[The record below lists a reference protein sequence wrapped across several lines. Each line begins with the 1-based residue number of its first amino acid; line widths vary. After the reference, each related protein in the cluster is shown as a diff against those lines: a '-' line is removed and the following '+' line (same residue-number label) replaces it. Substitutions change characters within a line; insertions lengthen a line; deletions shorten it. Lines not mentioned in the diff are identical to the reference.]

1 VRRLLLLL
9 VGLAISG
16 ALVYLAV
23 QSLDLGV
30 VRRTLSGAAVWPWV
44 PAAMATYVVGQ
55 LLRGWRCQA
64 LVKRDAPLTL
74 ATATNIVVVGYAVN
88 NVAPLRLGEFARA
101 AMLSERAGLPFAQ
114 SLGVTFLERVLDGL
128 TVLGLLVVAIFAL
141 GDSTWLDLVAA
152 PAALIFGVATVGV
165 ALAVVAPSALVGTA
179 SAVGGLLGRKI
190 QEVGIRLAVQTTA
203 SVRAL
208 RRPDQAALILMLS
221 VLVWLVEGAMF
232 LLILGAFDLPLR
244 FDWALLAMAVTNLS
258 VLLPSSPGH
267 IGPFHYFCQQA
278 VVSVGVAADVGLA
291 YAVGVHLAFYV
302 PVTLWG
308 VGLIIWYAQAGSW
321 RLSMLRRAK
330 TATGTAA
337 SGVGRVVA
345 VSSPPA
351 PVGGPT
357 RFLAALVGAL
367 IPKDVAG
374 DEARAAV
381 TTSFVNDRLADLPA
395 KLRLLLL
402 IGLTAFRVLVV
413 LRFLRTFES
422 LPTERRRSV
431 VAAWAYGP
439 LAPARALFKAV
450 RSTALLAAWE
460 QRAS

>member
-1 VRRLLLLL
+1 MRRVVLLL

-16 ALVYLAV
+16 ALVVLAV
-23 QSLDLGV
+23 QSLDLDV
-30 VRRTLSGAAVWPWV
+30 VRRTLSEADVWPWV
-44 PAAMATYVVGQ
+44 PAAMATYVLGQ
-55 LLRGWRCQA
+55 VLRGWRCQV

-88 NVAPLRLGEFARA
+88 NIAPLRLGEFARA

-141 GDSTWLDLVAA
+141 GDSTWLELVAA
-152 PAALIFGVATVGV
+152 PAAGIFGAAAAGVG
-165 ALAVVAPSALVGTA
+165 LAVVAPAALVGIA
-179 SAVGGLLGRKI
+179 SRLGSVLGRKV
-190 QEVGIRLAVQTTA
+190 QEVAIRLAVQTTA

-208 RRPDQAALILMLS
+208 RRPDQAALIVALS
-221 VLVWLVEGAMF
+221 AVVWLVEAAMF

-244 FDWALLAMAVTNLS
+244 YDWALLAMAVTNLS

-278 VVSVGVAADVGLA
+278 VVSVGVAADLGLA

-308 VGLIIWYAQAGSW
+308 VGLILWYAQAGSW
-321 RLSMLRRAK
+321 RLSMLRRAEG
-330 TATGTAA
+330 ASAEAA
-337 SGVGRVVA
+337 SGIGRVVA
-345 VSSPPA
+345 VSAA
-351 PVGGPT
+351 PSVPGGPT
-357 RFLAALVGAL
+357 RFLGALVGAL
-367 IPKDVAG
+367 IPVDVAA
-374 DEARAAV
+374 DAAKATV
-381 TTSFVNDRLADLPA
+381 TTRFVHDRLADLPA
-395 KLRLLLL
+395 RLRLLLL
-402 IGLTAFRVLVV
+402 VGLTGFRMLVV
-413 LRFLRTFES
+413 LRFLRPFES
-422 LPTERRRSV
+422 LPAARRRSV

-439 LAPARALFKAV
+439 VPPARALFKAV

-460 QRAS
+460 QRAA